1 MDMMKEFIWSKLD
14 VKRRTNKRGT
24 DMITGSLMG
33 TFIRTILMRRI
44 SSSRMNFIMM
54 VCEYIENVRLSIQLT
69 ILIKEY
75 ILVLKNRAIDL

>member
-1 MDMMKEFIWSKLD
+1 MVEEGIRPELD
-14 VKRRTNKRGT
+14 TKVGTNQQGT
-24 DMITGSLMG
+24 NMISNNSVSA
-33 TFIRTILMRRI
+33 FYQSIVMRRI